1 MTTSTSPTTID
12 GGAVK
17 ELADRLVAAERER
30 RPIPP
35 PTSAY
40 SNLNVADAY
49 AIQQLI
55 VRDRLDGGERIVGW
69 KIGLTS
75 KAMQEQLG
83 VDQPDYAPIL
93 SGWSIP
99 EGHPI
104 PIDELIQPRVEAE
117 IAFELNRP
125 LAGPG
130 VTVPDVL
137 AATRGV
143 RPALEIIDSRV
154 EDWKI
159 KLPDTIADMASS
171 ARVVVGEPLTPV
183 QDVRTNAGRSASH
196 LDLAKIGVRFER
208 NGEEVATGVGAAVLG
223 DPAAAVAWAANTL
236 GALGVVLEAGHIV
249 MPGALHAS
257 VPAVRDDLFRA
268 VFDEL
273 GSVAVLF
280 I

>member
-1 MTTSTSPTTID
+1 MTASTSLTTID

-17 ELADRLVAAERER
+17 ELADQLVAAERER
-30 RPIPP
+30 RPIAA

-40 SNLNVADAY
+40 PQLGVPDAY
-49 AIQQLI
+49 AIQQLT
-55 VRDRLDGGERIVGW
+55 VRDRLDRGERIVGW
-69 KIGLTS
+69 KVGLTS

-93 SGWSIP
+93 SGWFVR
-99 EGHPI
+99 EGDPI
-104 PIDELIQPRVEAE
+104 PIDGLIQPRVEAE
-117 IAFELNRP
+117 IAFELDRP
-125 LAGPG
+125 LTGPG

-143 RPALEIIDSRV
+143 RPAIEVIDSRV
-154 EDWKI
+154 ADWKI
-159 KLPDTIADMASS
+159 TLPDTIADMASS
-171 ARVVVGEPLTPV
+171 ARVIVGEPLTPL
-183 QDVRTNAGRSASH
+183 RRAAGGGDPGAH

-208 NGEEVATGVGAAVLG
+208 NGEQVAAGLGAAVLG

-280 I
+280 V